1 MIKRMNQKSAISK
14 INKNGALLVFP
25 IKNEKEPQSL
35 WSEFYPRS
43 EMRWEWDT
51 KGDTRVSDLW
61 HLMKKLSGS
70 KEVVYS
76 KWYQGRA
83 TFFSRELFTA
93 LVCIL
98 NHQANPRAGL
108 SGAGRGLL
116 ETLESDSP
124 LSTKQLKSL
133 NDLKGKFNEGIYNR
147 GLRELFSRFLIIVCG
162 EIDDGAFPSVAL
174 GATSLVYEDLIE
186 AAKKMNQKKAWSI
199 VDRLV
204 PEGNSFRKFFDKTL
218 KNISLGSES

>member
-25 IKNEKEPQSL
+25 IKNQKAPRSL
-35 WSEFYPRS
+35 WSEFYPCT

-61 HLMKKLSGS
+61 HLMKELSGS
-70 KEVVYS
+70 KQVVYS

-83 TFFSRELFTA
+83 SFFSRELFTA

-98 NHQANPRAGL
+98 NHHGKPRAEL
-108 SGAGRGLL
+108 SRTGRDLL

-133 NDLKGKFNEGIYNR
+133 NDLKGKDNEGIYNR
-147 GLRELFSRFLIIVCG
+147 TLKELFSRFLIIICG

-186 AAKKMNQKKAWSI
+186 AAKTMNQKEAWGI
-199 VDRLV
+199 VDQFL
-204 PEGNSFRKFFDKTL
+204 PKGNPFRKFFDTIL
-218 KNISLGSES
+218 KSISLGPEF